1 MGIIHVD
8 TYNVHTLILFI
19 GKGNQI
25 NANLVS
31 YCGGYGAAGEGSYAD
46 ALIVQSLET
55 ANGAAFD
62 VYSNICGQSGFSTI
76 AATPQTLCSKKSN

>member
-1 MGIIHVD
+1 MGKTLVML
-8 TYNVHTLILFI
+8 HTLILFI

-25 NANLVS
+25 AANIQP
-31 YCGGYGAAGEGSYAD
+31 YCGGYGPAGEGSYAD

-62 VYSNICGQSGFSTI
+62 VYSNICGQMGFSTI
-76 AATPQTLCSKKSN
+76 AATQQTLCSKKSN